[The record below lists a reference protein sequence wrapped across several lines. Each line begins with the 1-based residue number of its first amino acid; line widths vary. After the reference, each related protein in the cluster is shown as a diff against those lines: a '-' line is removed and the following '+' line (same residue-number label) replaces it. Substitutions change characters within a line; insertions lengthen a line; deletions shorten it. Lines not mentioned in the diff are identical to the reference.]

1 MKKKTP
7 LRFLAMALTLCL
19 SLSGFA
25 VLADSEEPTLP
36 VFGSDVNI
44 AYGINSSENE
54 NGIQPMA
61 TSLITYHNVSIE
73 RKIVSGQVMPGWC
86 IVKAVTQCEK
96 AMGKIGFTG
105 IEVIKSGPNIIDDVR
120 YQISEYMY
128 ENTATGDFERQFYL
142 ETGYYYHVHIIH
154 YAKES
159 GWLFPKSQS
168 IEDWTG
174 MMYFGA

>member
-1 MKKKTP
+1 M
-7 LRFLAMALTLCL
+7 
-19 SLSGFA
+19 
-25 VLADSEEPTLP
+25 
-36 VFGSDVNI
+36 
-44 AYGINSSENE
+44 
-54 NGIQPMA
+54 
-61 TSLITYHNVSIE
+61 
-73 RKIVSGQVMPGWC
+73 
-86 IVKAVTQCEK
+86 KAVTQCEK
-96 AMGKIGFTG
+96 AMGKIGFTV
-105 IEVIKSGPNIIDDVR
+105 IEVIKSGPNISDDVR